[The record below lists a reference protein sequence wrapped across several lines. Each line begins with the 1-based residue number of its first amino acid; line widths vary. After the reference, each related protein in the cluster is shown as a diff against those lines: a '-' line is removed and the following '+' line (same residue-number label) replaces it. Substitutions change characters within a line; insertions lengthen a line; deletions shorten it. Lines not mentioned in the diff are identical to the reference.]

1 MMQVKY
7 EFPLPNDGEEYRF
20 TVEELVKLLD
30 KVYDKGRADENSEWQ
45 FKSIVTMVESK
56 EVKPVQNVE
65 KF

>member
-30 KVYDKGRADENSEWQ
+30 KVYDKGRADERELQRVILESVTT
-45 FKSIVTMVESK
+45 KSINAGIWLV
-56 EVKPVQNVE
+56 N
-65 KF
+65 